1 MSEIPETNNTELQ
14 DQGSEPKKNSNSSY
28 GPLSFNEILGTFRI
42 KLIHIYIPLLICIIA
57 ATFLSWLS
65 YYQAGLDDLN
75 VAPFP
80 DESSIWEIILN
91 GLIPVLISAA
101 FIVIIYLLV
110 KKFGLIV
117 FKILMGS
124 IVILYCWFGF
134 SFFVDVFY
142 LVLWDSLMAINEG
155 FFVVLYYILYY
166 GSAVFYLIVGFFY
179 FRNKLSVNQK
189 NLLVLSYG
197 IFIGAIIGIALPLW
211 SIFSLAI
218 CFSIYDLIVVFK
230 GPLGK
235 IWELF
240 NENQQKASEDIKKK
254 IESGELSEEEAAVLA
269 EKLFLQNEEPD
280 EEGGEGEN
288 EDLSKFI
295 KELKIEIG
303 SGDLIFYS
311 ALVAVVFIT
320 TTNWLTTLLVI
331 IGVLA
336 GAGLTIYFLL
346 KKKRVLPALPFSMFI
361 GIIMF
366 FLGQLIEYLV
376 TIGVF

>member
-1 MSEIPETNNTELQ
+1 MSSEIPESNNSELQ
-14 DQGSEPKKNSNSSY
+14 DQGSKRNNKPKSF

-42 KLIHIYIPLLICIIA
+42 KLIHIYIPLLICIIS
-57 ATFLSWLS
+57 ATFLSWLT
-65 YYQAGLDDLN
+65 YYQAGIDDIT
-75 VAPFP
+75 VVPFP

-101 FIVIIYLLV
+101 FIVIIWFLV
-110 KKFGLIV
+110 KWFGLVV
-117 FKILMGS
+117 FKIIMGS
-124 IVILYCWFGF
+124 LVLFYCWYGF
-134 SFFVDVFY
+134 NFFVSVLY
-142 LVLWDSLMAINEG
+142 LIYYESMITLNEG
-155 FFVVLYYILYY
+155 FFIILYDVLFY
-166 GSAVFYLIVGFFY
+166 GSAVFYLIVGFFF
-179 FRNKLSVNQK
+179 FRNKLTVNQK

-197 IFIGAIIGIALPLW
+197 IFIGAIIGVSLPLW

-218 CFSIYDLIVVFK
+218 CFSIYDLIVVFT

-240 NENQQKASEDIKKK
+240 QDNQKKASEDLKKR
-254 IESGELSEEEAAVLA
+254 IESGELSEEEGAILA
-269 EKLFLQNEEPD
+269 EKHFLQNQEPD
-280 EEGGEGEN
+280 EEGEE

-295 KELKIEIG
+295 KDLKIEIG

-320 TTNWLTTLLVI
+320 TSNWLTTLLVI
-331 IGVLA
+331 IGVLS

-366 FLGQLIEYLV
+366 FLGQLINYLI
-376 TIGVF
+376 TIFAA

>member
-14 DQGSEPKKNSNSSY
+14 DQGSKRNNKSKSY

-57 ATFLSWLS
+57 ATFLSWLT
-65 YYQAGLDDLN
+65 YYQAGIDDIT
-75 VAPFP
+75 VVPFP

-101 FIVIIYLLV
+101 FIVIIWFLV
-110 KKFGLIV
+110 KWFGLVV
-117 FKILMGS
+117 FKIIMGS
-124 IVILYCWFGF
+124 LVLFYCWYGF
-134 SFFVDVFY
+134 NFFVSVFY
-142 LVLWDSLMAINEG
+142 TVFEESMIAINAQ
-155 FFVVLYYILYY
+155 FFSILSYILFY
-166 GSAVFYLIVGFFY
+166 GSIGFYLIVGIFF
-179 FRNKLSVNQK
+179 FMNKLPVYLK

-197 IFIGAIIGIALPLW
+197 IFIGAIIGISLPLW

-240 NENQQKASEDIKKK
+240 QDNQQKASEDLRNK
-254 IESGELSEEEAAVLA
+254 IESGELSEEEGAELA
-269 EKLFLQNEEPD
+269 EKNFLQTQEPD
-280 EEGGEGEN
+280 EE
-288 EDLSKFI
+288 DLSKYI
-295 KELKIEIG
+295 KDLKIEIG

-320 TTNWLTTLLVI
+320 TINWLTTVLVI
-331 IGVLA
+331 IGVLS
-336 GAGLTIYFLL
+336 GAAITIYLLL

-366 FLGQLIEYLV
+366 FIGQLINYLI
-376 TIGVF
+376 TIFVA